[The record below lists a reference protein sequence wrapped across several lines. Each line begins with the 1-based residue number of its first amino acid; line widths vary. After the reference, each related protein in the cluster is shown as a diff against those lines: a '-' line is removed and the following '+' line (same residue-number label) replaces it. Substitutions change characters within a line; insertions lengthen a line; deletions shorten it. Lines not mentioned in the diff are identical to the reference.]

1 MTEDELLIKVK
12 RDMGLTGT
20 YHDEV
25 IKDYIQY
32 VKEFLV
38 DGGVPKEVVDSS
50 SSVGAI
56 TQGVNDMWG
65 NEGNGFSNLF
75 IMRAIQLVN
84 KTVEKTGDENV

>member
-1 MTEDELLIKVK
+1 MDEKELLIKVK
-12 RDMGLTGT
+12 RDMGLTGE

-32 VKEFLV
+32 VKDFLI

-50 SSVGAI
+50 ASVGAI

-65 NEGNGFSNLF
+65 NEGAGFSNLF
-75 IMRAIQLVN
+75 IMRAIQLAS
-84 KTVEKTGDENV
+84 KGDKDV